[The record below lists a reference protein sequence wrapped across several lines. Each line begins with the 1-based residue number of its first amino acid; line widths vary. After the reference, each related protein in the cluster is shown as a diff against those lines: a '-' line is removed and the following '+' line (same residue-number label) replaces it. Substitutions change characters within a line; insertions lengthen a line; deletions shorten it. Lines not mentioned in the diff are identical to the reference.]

1 MTAPI
6 GKHDFARQAAPTVS
20 AGYAGYLWRFAV
32 ARGADAAELARRSG
46 IDPAGLADP
55 DIRVPFARY
64 QALMR
69 AAKELCRMP
78 ALALH
83 LGAGNDFREF
93 SVVGLICYAAPTM
106 GEALAELNRYGRLVA
121 EVDLA
126 MTGPRFRIE
135 QRDGGTWLTDTRADP
150 NAFPEMTEA
159 SWARFIGET
168 RRHFPDAPF
177 ALAVHVT
184 HAAPAHAAEYEAVLG
199 VPVTFASDRNAIR
212 IDPSWLGIALHN
224 PSRYAFGVLS
234 ERADRLMR
242 ALESA
247 KSMRGRV
254 EGALMPMLHRGD
266 ATMEAVA
273 RKLGL
278 SRRSLQRRLKD
289 EDSGFE
295 AVLDA
300 LRHRMALNYL
310 SGGRTSVNETAY
322 LVGFSDPSAF
332 SRAFKRW
339 TGTSP
344 RGWLERECQGRDAF
358 EKRRHPRAG
367 GDDE

>member
-1 MTAPI
+1 MTAST
-6 GKHDFARQAAPTVS
+6 GKHDFARHAAPTVS

-32 ARGADAAELARRSG
+32 AHGAQAEELARGSG

-55 DIRVPFARY
+55 DTRIPFADY

-69 AAKELCRMP
+69 AAKALCRMP

-126 MTGPRFRIE
+126 LAGPRFRIE
-135 QRDGGTWLTDTRADP
+135 QRDGGMWLTDMRTDP
-150 NAFPEMTEA
+150 DAFPEMTEA
-159 SWARFIGET
+159 TWARFIGET

-184 HAAPAHAAEYEAVLG
+184 HPAPAHADAYETVLG
-199 VPVTFASDRNAIR
+199 APVTFASAHNAIR
-212 IDPSWLGIALHN
+212 IDPSWLGIELHN

-234 ERADRLMR
+234 ERADQLMR
-242 ALESA
+242 DLESA

-254 EGALMPMLHRGD
+254 EGTLIPMLHKGD
-266 ATMEAVA
+266 IAMEAVA

-278 SRRSLQRRLKD
+278 SQRSLQRRLKD
-289 EDSGFE
+289 EETGFE
-295 AVLDA
+295 ALLDA
-300 LRHRMALNYL
+300 LRHRMALHYL

-344 RGWLERECQGRDAF
+344 RGWLEAR
-358 EKRRHPRAG
+358 P
-367 GDDE
+367 

>member
-1 MTAPI
+1 MTAPTR
-6 GKHDFARQAAPTVS
+6 KHDPARQPAPTVS

-32 ARGADAAELARRSG
+32 ARGADETELALRSGIDAAELA
-46 IDPAGLADP
+46 DP
-55 DIRVPFARY
+55 DTRVPFARY

-69 AAKELCRMP
+69 AAKEQCRMP
-78 ALALH
+78 GLALH

-126 MTGPRFRIE
+126 MVGPRFRIE
-135 QRDGGTWLTDTRADP
+135 QRDGGMWLTDTRADP
-150 NAFPEMTEA
+150 DAFPEMTEA
-159 SWARFIGET
+159 TWTRFIGET

-199 VPVTFASDRNAIR
+199 VPIVFGSAYNAIR
-212 IDPSWLGIALHN
+212 IDPTWLGIELHN
-224 PSRYAFGVLS
+224 PSVYAFGLLS

-242 ALESA
+242 ELESA

-254 EGALMPMLHRGD
+254 EAVLIPMLHRGD
-266 ATMEAVA
+266 VAMETVA

-278 SRRSLQRRLKD
+278 SQRSLQRRLKE
-289 EDSGFE
+289 EDAGYE
-295 AVLDA
+295 ALLDA

-310 SGGRTSVNETAY
+310 SGGRTSVNEAAY
-322 LVGFSDPSAF
+322 LIGFSDPSAF

-344 RGWLERECQGRDAF
+344 RSWMERER
-358 EKRRHPRAG
+358 
-367 GDDE
+367 